1 MNANLDVFLQKVHQG
16 PNVDN
21 KNSKGAQP
29 NKRSSSSSEKSK
41 KTTAND
47 KGSSRSGKGIR
58 KDK

>member
-47 KGSSRSGKGIR
+47 KGTSRSGKGIR